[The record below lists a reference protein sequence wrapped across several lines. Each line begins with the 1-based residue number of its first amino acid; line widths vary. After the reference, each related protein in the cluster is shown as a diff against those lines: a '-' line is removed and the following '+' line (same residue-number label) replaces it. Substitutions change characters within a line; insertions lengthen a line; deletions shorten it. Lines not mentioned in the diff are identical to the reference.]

1 MWDCRVLLRW
11 AASAVHVLA
20 GGFADAEEEGW
31 AGAHT
36 RRGGARRHQVAVVE
50 QVAVA
55 MGHAEAFELATAAR
69 YRVTGVCAA
78 CTFSWFLF
86 RRVQL
91 QLPITNIYH

>member
-1 MWDCRVLLRW
+1 MGGRAH
-11 AASAVHVLA
+11 AA
-20 GGFADAEEEGW
+20 
-31 AGAHT
+31 
-36 RRGGARRHQVAVVE
+36 RGRATAPTQVAVVE

-91 QLPITNIYH
+91 QLPSLNIYH